1 MQVDGPG
8 KEPPHEADALGALV
22 VAGHSDVDELG
33 GRVDIGECNN
43 GDVGVGS
50 LGDGLM
56 VAPGVGDEEEPWLPE
71 GSLDLIGEG
80 ARGEAASDGGAA
92 DVPVANTE
100 FKHLN
105 WCFPFNYFNSKIS
118 E

>member
-8 KEPPHEADALGALV
+8 KEPPHQADALGALV

-33 GRVDIGECNN
+33 GRVDIGERHNR
-43 GDVGVGS
+43 DVGIGS

-56 VAPGVGDEEEPWLPE
+56 VAPGVGDEEPGLPE

-92 DVPVANTE
+92 DVSVANTA

-105 WCFPFNYFNSKIS
+105 WCFPSKYYDIAR
-118 E
+118 

>member
-80 ARGEAASDGGAA
+80 ARASDGGAA
-92 DVPVANTE
+92 DVSVANTE
-100 FKHLN
+100 FTAFKQLN
-105 WCFPFNYFNSKIS
+105 
-118 E
+118 